1 MASGGSS
8 DREDRIKRRNMNK
21 ELEKLQEQR
30 QMLVDQIRKESKIGQ
45 GVDTKTVEK
54 SDIDKQK
61 MEISKTERDKS
72 IRSEDQG
79 KVDRSRIELRDKA
92 GSLNTSLS
100 STGSRKKQ
108 SKEKERKDD
117 ESEMF
122 KRLDSSLKVLRRKM
136 SYLES
141 TRVKTH
147 GRTGDK
153 SDDDES
159 KVNMT
164 STDKE
169 KEEKQEV
176 MSGSK
181 LDDEIAELS
190 KKRHEI
196 EQSNVEREM
205 KLKEATLEKRLKEIE
220 ERERKDNKELEMM
233 KAILHERE
241 LEISNR
247 EVMMKRKE
255 TEWEEKLI
263 ARDRDMKIYEQRLK
277 DMERTMIE
285 RFDSLEKDIKLR
297 ESMTEEKEADVRRR
311 EESLER
317 KIHERKEEI
326 FDINTSL
333 KAEGLS
339 MKEGQLNSG
348 TRGVDMKQKET
359 STGLKEIELKCKD
372 VERIEEKTMP
382 KDNNESSEQKG
393 KELSESEQALH
404 DLDKQ
409 IRELQVK
416 KELLYSKSKDEL
428 NTERKEYKEGDSKD
442 KIKREETEV
451 AKSKDDTKYT
461 STLES
466 VKDNLNVKLNLT
478 QYSGAELRPRNEA
491 TFEEWKMEVESVQAT
506 YSEIVVMQAIRKSLK
521 GQAKRIMLHL
531 GPNTTVEEVLLKMED
546 AFGNVASKDSI
557 LSRFFMAE
565 QEENET
571 VVEWGLRLEDMLL
584 QASRKAEITKVEK
597 QEMLKKRFWRGLRNE
612 QLRNATRVHFESTT
626 GFEELR
632 NRVRSEEYEIKVE
645 KERSG
650 SKQKQGAIPK
660 ARQYRQNIDKDEC
673 QERDDSENVLQKLI
687 EKMEML
693 DKKVEDLKKE
703 NETRRS
709 EGDRDRRSDYAYRY
723 NRGQPRGQRPYRGRF
738 NRGRGRDNGQ
748 REQHNNGQ
756 DQSENKQQPLN
767 K

>member
-1 MASGGSS
+1 
-8 DREDRIKRRNMNK
+8 
-21 ELEKLQEQR
+21 
-30 QMLVDQIRKESKIGQ
+30 
-45 GVDTKTVEK
+45 
-54 SDIDKQK
+54 
-61 MEISKTERDKS
+61 
-72 IRSEDQG
+72 
-79 KVDRSRIELRDKA
+79 
-92 GSLNTSLS
+92 
-100 STGSRKKQ
+100 
-108 SKEKERKDD
+108 
-117 ESEMF
+117 
-122 KRLDSSLKVLRRKM
+122 
-136 SYLES
+136 
-141 TRVKTH
+141 
-147 GRTGDK
+147 
-153 SDDDES
+153 
-159 KVNMT
+159 MT

-169 KEEKQEV
+169 KEVV

-220 ERERKDNKELEMM
+220 ERERKDKKELEMM

-285 RFDSLEKDIKLR
+285 RFDSLEKDMKLR

-326 FDINTSL
+326 IDVTRGL
-333 KAEGLS
+333 QAESLS
-339 MKEGQLNSG
+339 MREGKLNSE
-348 TRGVDMKQKET
+348 TRDVDMIQIEK
-359 STGLKEIELKCKD
+359 STGLKEIELKY
-372 VERIEEKTMP
+372 
-382 KDNNESSEQKG
+382 NNESSEQKG
-393 KELSESEQALH
+393 KGLSESEQALH

-428 NTERKEYKEGDSKD
+428 NTERKEYKEGESKD
-442 KIKREETEV
+442 KINRERVEV

-521 GQAKRIMLHL
+521 DQAKRIMLHL
-531 GPNTTVEEVLLKMED
+531 GPNTTVEEILLKMED

-557 LSRFFMAE
+557 LSPFFMAE

-571 VVEWGLRLEDMLL
+571 IVEWGL
-584 QASRKAEITKVEK
+584 
-597 QEMLKKRFWRGLRNE
+597 
-612 QLRNATRVHFESTT
+612 
-626 GFEELR
+626 
-632 NRVRSEEYEIKVE
+632 
-645 KERSG
+645 
-650 SKQKQGAIPK
+650 
-660 ARQYRQNIDKDEC
+660 
-673 QERDDSENVLQKLI
+673 
-687 EKMEML
+687 
-693 DKKVEDLKKE
+693 
-703 NETRRS
+703 
-709 EGDRDRRSDYAYRY
+709 
-723 NRGQPRGQRPYRGRF
+723 
-738 NRGRGRDNGQ
+738 
-748 REQHNNGQ
+748 
-756 DQSENKQQPLN
+756 
-767 K
+767 